1 MVVFV
6 MPIYNEQE
14 MIPHLRQ
21 ELEKFSSRQPF
32 QTRYVLVNDGSTDS
46 SGKMLDEWKKQSKN
60 LEVCHLAK
68 NMGHQQALLKGLSK
82 ASGDFIITMDA
93 DLQDPLDAVPVMV
106 QKAMEGFDVVHARRT
121 KRLGESTFRKCAAWA
136 YYRVAKIFIHSSI
149 LEDVGDF
156 RLMTSR
162 AMDVYM
168 SRKNKNQFL
177 RAEIVDLPLPQTV
190 IPYIRDKRAKGKSK
204 FTMTK
209 LIQLSISGFFRS
221 RSD

>member
-1 MVVFV
+1 
-6 MPIYNEQE
+6 MPVYNEQE

-21 ELEKFSSRQPF
+21 ELEKFSSSQPF
-32 QTRYVLVNDGSTDS
+32 QIRYILVNDGSTDS
-46 SGKMLDEWKKQSKN
+46 SGKMLDEWMKQSKN
-60 LEVCHLAK
+60 LEVFHLEK

-106 QKAMEGFDVVHARRT
+106 QKALEGFDVVHVRRT
-121 KRLGESTFRKCAAWA
+121 QRLGESMFRKCAAWT
-136 YYRVAKIFIHSSI
+136 YYRIAKMFMHASI

-162 AMDVYM
+162 AVDVYM

-177 RAEIVDLPLPQTV
+177 RAEIVNLPLPQTV
-190 IPYIRDKRAKGKSK
+190 IPYIRNKRAKGKSK
-204 FTMTK
+204 FTMMK
-209 LIQLSISGFFRS
+209 LIKLSISGFFRF
-221 RSD
+221 RSN